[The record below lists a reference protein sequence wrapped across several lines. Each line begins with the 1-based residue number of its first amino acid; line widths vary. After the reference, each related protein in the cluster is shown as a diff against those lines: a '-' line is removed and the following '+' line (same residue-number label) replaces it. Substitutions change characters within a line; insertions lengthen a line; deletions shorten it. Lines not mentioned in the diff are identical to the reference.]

1 MYSFSSQWGHA
12 DDCGQRDSGA
22 PAALAAAPSRAAWA
36 AGGGPSSNPLLRS
49 AQQERHRVPCEPVF
63 LVHCMG
69 PALPSCACSC
79 PQPGSIEFGCMRG
92 VETVA
97 SVSELQSN
105 SHLQTPSPV
114 RIGASSF
121 FATPGFFPGT
131 PVSEAMAAAS
141 WLQEL
146 TARSPGEVRLI
157 NPASQLIHP

>member
-12 DDCGQRDSGA
+12 DDCGQRDSRCA
-22 PAALAAAPSRAAWA
+22 CCPRRCAQPAAWA

-49 AQQERHRVPCEPVF
+49 AQQERHRIPCEPVF

-69 PALPSCACSC
+69 RRSPAAHAVAHSQAALSLGAC
-79 PQPGSIEFGCMRG
+79 GG